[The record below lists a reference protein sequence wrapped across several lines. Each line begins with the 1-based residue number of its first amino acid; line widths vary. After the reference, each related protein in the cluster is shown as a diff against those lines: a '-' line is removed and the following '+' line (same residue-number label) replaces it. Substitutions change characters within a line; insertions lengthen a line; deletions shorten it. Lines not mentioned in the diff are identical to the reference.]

1 MIMRCKHCGK
11 LITGCCACLIWAGL
25 FHADLAHD
33 QKGIRMPVVDLPHGH
48 DRAPLP
54 GFKPPSIVIVSTSS
68 SSSSFNGPAV
78 RGLNTT
84 LP

>member
-1 MIMRCKHCGK
+1 MRCKHSGK